1 MSIDGLRRKHRLA
14 GIMLGFMLVFWLP
27 VEDTNAIV
35 LMGLSA
41 SLSAWLAMQWWLKRT
56 DEEKNSHFLVLGTLG
71 GLVVSMIAM
80 LFIAIKAGLHA
91 HGFTDFAPTQLRDI
105 LLSTPWW
112 GLAGLLSGFVAKRL
126 QNKDED

>member
-1 MSIDGLRRKHRLA
+1 MLIDGLRRKHRLA
-14 GIMLGFMLVFWLP
+14 GIVLGFLLVFWLP

-35 LMGLSA
+35 LLGLST
-41 SLSAWLAMQWWLKRT
+41 SLSAWLAMRWWLNRKR
-56 DEEKNSHFLVLGTLG
+56 EVKNGHYMVLGSLA
-71 GLVVSMIAM
+71 GLAVSMIAM

-112 GLAGLLSGFVAKRL
+112 GFAGLLSGYVAKKIR
-126 QNKDED
+126 D